1 VITICLVVL
10 YTGVTD
16 YVIGQLE
23 YNDNFIASGS
33 IGSKLYY
40 RVKNVKDYIT
50 FCGNIINTVYSGNT
64 INNTN

>member
-1 VITICLVVL
+1 MFSSFI

-50 FCGNIINTVYSGNT
+50 FCVIY
-64 INNTN
+64 

>member
-1 VITICLVVL
+1 MFSSFI

-50 FCGNIINTVYSGNT
+50 FCGNILIVLFTVK
-64 INNTN
+64 